1 MEDLINK
8 TIENYKFVSVLG
20 KGGMG
25 VVYKA
30 YDVRLDRFVAIKV
43 LNSRILHKKNSVE
56 RFKREARHQAQ
67 LIHPQIVTVFGFL
80 EVDGF
85 LGIVMEYV
93 EGESLEKLIHRL
105 KKLHVNDAV
114 YILRQL
120 LMGVGYAHQKGF
132 VHRDIKPSN
141 VIINKDG
148 AVKIMDF
155 GISKSLFDQSV
166 TKTGS
171 KIGTVLYMSPEQI
184 RGEDVD
190 HLSDIYSLGC
200 TFYEMISGEPPFYEE
215 NEYKVMDAHLKQNPK
230 KLSSFISGVTSEVDK
245 VVDLS
250 LRKVAG
256 ERYQN
261 CDLFLRDVIEL
272 ENHLAKLQSE
282 IFRHKHPNPK
292 RKKVFSVLGFSILLL
307 FVASIVYLAYIQTGN
322 FLKSD
327 SLYELK
333 KYSIQNLF
341 ESDSRKLE
349 YANFIVLNSGI
360 NRNVNAIKMVNDSY
374 GLAVGDR
381 GGLFKTVDN
390 GNTFSKIDVNISAN
404 LQDVDVSKAG
414 NSVTVGDS
422 GIILFSYDQFN
433 SYTEVNSGTK
443 ENLLQIKFI
452 NDKTAFAIG
461 VNGTILRSHDS
472 GFTWDI
478 LTHNNPETF
487 FDIHFVN
494 NDKGF
499 IVGRNGTLLFTSDG
513 GTTWITEESFTDKYL
528 KSIDFFDAKNGAVV
542 GGGGTVFITEN
553 GGSSWKERSLSGI
566 SGLQKVKYISEEF
579 IIAVGSRG
587 TLVISEN
594 GGDDWKQLQTN
605 LYVLLTDIT
614 VTPLKKIIIAGHNG
628 TLIKLK

>member
-8 TIENYKFVSVLG
+8 TIENYRFVSLLG

-25 VVYKA
+25 IIYKA

-43 LNSRILHKKNSVE
+43 LNSRILNKKNSIE

-67 LIHPQIVTVFGFL
+67 LIHPQVVTVFGFL

-93 EGESLEKLIHRL
+93 EGESLEKLIYRM

-155 GISKSLFDQSV
+155 GISKSLFDNSV

-184 RGEDVD
+184 RGEDVT

-215 NEYKVMDAHLKQNPK
+215 NEYKVMDGHLKHNPK
-230 KLSSFISGVTSEVDK
+230 KLSNIVKGISTEVDR
-245 VVDLS
+245 VIDLS
-250 LRKVAG
+250 MRKNPN
-256 ERYQN
+256 ERFQN
-261 CDLFLRDVIEL
+261 CDVFLKEVTQL
-272 ENHLAKLQSE
+272 ETHLAKLQSE

-292 RKKVFSVLGFSILLL
+292 RKKVFSILGFTVLLS
-307 FVASIVYLAYIQTGN
+307 FVALIIYVAYLQTGK

-327 SLYELK
+327 TLHELK

-341 ESDSRKLE
+341 ESESRKQE
-349 YANFIVLNSGI
+349 YASFSELNSGI
-360 NRNVNAIKMVNDSY
+360 SQNINSILMINDSY
-374 GLAVGDR
+374 GLAVGDNSA
-381 GGLFKTVDN
+381 LYKTVDSCN
-390 GNTFSKIDVNISAN
+390 SFSKIELNTAGN
-404 LQDVDVSKAG
+404 LQGIAASKSG
-414 NSVTVGDS
+414 NTVIVGDS
-422 GIILFSYDQFN
+422 GLILFSYDQFN
-433 SYTEVNSGTK
+433 SHTMVNSNTK
-443 ENLLQIKFI
+443 SNLLQVKFI
-452 NDKTAFAIG
+452 NDKTAFVVG
-461 VNGTILRSHDS
+461 VDGVILRSNDS
-472 GFTWDI
+472 GFSWD
-478 LTHNNPETF
+478 LLVHNNQETF

-499 IVGRNGTLLFTSDG
+499 IVGRNGTVLSTADG
-513 GTTWITEESFTDKYL
+513 GTTWINEEKFTDKYL
-528 KSIDFFDAKNGAVV
+528 KSIDFFDSKNGVVV
-542 GGGGTVFITEN
+542 GGGGMVFITGN
-553 GGSSWKERSLSGI
+553 GGKSWKERSLSGI
-566 SGLQKVKYISEEF
+566 SGLQKVKYISEDF
-579 IIAVGSRG
+579 VIAVGSRG
-587 TLVISEN
+587 TLVVSEN

-605 LYVLLTDIT
+605 LYVLLSDIS
-614 VTPLKKIIIAGHNG
+614 VTPARKIIISGHNG